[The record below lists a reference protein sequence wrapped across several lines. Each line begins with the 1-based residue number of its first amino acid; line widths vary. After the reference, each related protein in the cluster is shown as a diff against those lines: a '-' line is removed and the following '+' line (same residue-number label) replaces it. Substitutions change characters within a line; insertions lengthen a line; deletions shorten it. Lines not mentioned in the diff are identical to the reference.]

1 MGPEPQTIE
10 DWMKLWRRHC
20 QGARQLLEGN
30 STALA
35 WFNAGMAVECAL
47 KACIMAHLRLNR
59 WPDRTL
65 RKELH
70 THDLR
75 KLALAAGVEIEKLS
89 RDPVFP
95 SWCTVHLWRRSEGY
109 SSKPMPFRVA
119 RDMVEGACG
128 LDGVIQWL
136 MIRFRLDI

>member
-1 MGPEPQTIE
+1 MGPEPQTID

-20 QGARQLLEGN
+20 QGARQLLDAN

-47 KACIMAHLRLNR
+47 KACIMVHLRLNR
-59 WPDRTL
+59 WPDRSL

-109 SSKPMPFRVA
+109 SSKPMPIRVA
-119 RDMVEGACG
+119 RDMVEAACG
-128 LDGVIQWL
+128 HDGVIQWL